1 MTTVTLDTTPANRK
15 SEPTAPEAPGATR
28 GWRTPH
34 MTTPAIL
41 AATWIALAIPFAVLI
56 GRAVR
61 LADQRDT
68 CVCCDDEAVE
78 VAA

>member
-1 MTTVTLDTTPANRK
+1 MTTA
-15 SEPTAPEAPGATR
+15 
-28 GWRTPH
+28 
-34 MTTPAIL
+34 AIL
-41 AATWIALAIPFAVLI
+41 AATWIALAIPLGILI